1 MLIIAW
7 GNPDPHLLMKAL
19 LYPRLNYFKKTIPH
33 KTAANTSKAHIW
45 QYLSAVI
52 PNVVCNFQIGD
63 TYHHVVKL
71 VQQSYHQ
78 I

>member
-7 GNPDPHLLMKAL
+7 GNPDPHLLMKAP

-33 KTAANTSKAHIW
+33 KTAANASKAHIW